1 VTDLSNRPSLLGQ
14 SPSIV
19 ALRRDIESAARTH
32 AKVLILGET
41 GAGKEVVACMIHSRS
56 LRRAQPFVAV
66 NCSGIPET
74 LLESELFGHLR
85 GSFTGAYR
93 DKPGLARLAHN
104 GTLFLDELGEMSL
117 RMQAVLLR
125 FVETGELQPIG
136 AERSVGRSDA
146 RLIAATNRDLQAQ
159 IASKTFREDLY
170 YRLNVVQLR
179 VPPLRERGQE
189 DIRMLL
195 CHFFETCSGSHMM
208 ERPELT
214 PDAQR
219 TLEDYS
225 WPGNVRE
232 LRNVIERLVVRGL
245 RRPITVDDLPLEVRG
260 IPETVRPAPGRAVDA
275 FERGSFPSSLLAFA
289 VRPSVSPSSAGASP
303 IVDEIWHR
311 LMSREDFWTVVHQQF
326 KNHDLTRNDVRGLI
340 QRGLVHTRGSYRGL
354 LELFNLPSSDYKR
367 LLSFLHQ
374 HDCHVPFQRY
384 RAADS
389 PVPRRREEM
398 LAH

>member
-1 VTDLSNRPSLLGQ
+1 VTDMNDRGNLLGQ
-14 SPSIV
+14 SPLIL

-41 GAGKEVVACMIHSRS
+41 GVGKEVVACMIHSRS
-56 LRRAQPFVAV
+56 VRRAQPFVAV

-146 RLIAATNRDLQAQ
+146 RVIAATNRDLQAH
-159 IASKTFREDLY
+159 IAAKHFREDLY

-179 VPPLRERGQE
+179 VPPLRERGEE
-189 DIRMLL
+189 DVRMLL
-195 CHFFETCSGSHMM
+195 WHFFETCCASHGM

-214 PDAQR
+214 PEAQR
-219 TLEDYS
+219 TLESYA

-232 LRNVIERLVVRGL
+232 LKNVIERIVVRNL
-245 RRPITVDDLPLEVRG
+245 RRSITVDDLPPEVRG
-260 IPETVRPAPGRAVDA
+260 IAEPVRSVAPQR
-275 FERGSFPSSLLAFA
+275 ESFDRPLLAFA
-289 VRPSVSPSSAGASP
+289 VKPSIGPSSAAASP

-340 QRGLVHTRGSYRGL
+340 QRGLVQTRGSYRGL
-354 LELFNLPSSDYKR
+354 LELFHLPSSDYKR

-384 RAADS
+384 RAADT
-389 PVPRRREEM
+389 PIPLHREEA
-398 LAH
+398 LTH

>member
-1 VTDLSNRPSLLGQ
+1 VTDLNNRPSLLGQ

-19 ALRRDIESAARTH
+19 ALRRDIEAAARTH

-41 GAGKEVVACMIHSRS
+41 GVGKEVVACMIHSRS
-56 LRRAQPFVAV
+56 LRRAQSFVAV

-159 IASKTFREDLY
+159 IESKTFREDLY

-195 CHFFETCSGSHMM
+195 CHFFETCSAAHMI

-214 PDAQR
+214 LDAQR

-232 LRNVIERLVVRGL
+232 LRNVIERLVVRNL

-260 IPETVRPAPGRAVDA
+260 IPETVRPAAVHAIERDA
-275 FERGSFPSSLLAFA
+275 FTGPLLAFA
-289 VRPSVSPSSAGASP
+289 VRPSIAPSSSAASP

-389 PVPRRREEM
+389 SGPRRHEEM
-398 LAH
+398 IAH

>member
-1 VTDLSNRPSLLGQ
+1 VTDMNDRGNLLGQ
-14 SPSIV
+14 SPSIL
-19 ALRRDIESAARTH
+19 ALRRDIEAAARTH

-41 GAGKEVVACMIHSRS
+41 GVGKEVVACMTHSRS
-56 LRRAQPFVAV
+56 VRRAQPFVAV

-93 DKPGLARLAHN
+93 DKPGLARLAHS

-136 AERSVGRSDA
+136 AERSLGHSDA
-146 RLIAATNRDLQAQ
+146 RVIAATNRDLQAQ
-159 IASKTFREDLY
+159 IAAKSFREDLY

-179 VPPLRERGQE
+179 VPPLRERGDE

-195 CHFFETCSGSHMM
+195 RHFLDTCSASHGM

-219 TLEDYS
+219 ILENYE

-232 LRNVIERLVVRGL
+232 LKNVIERLVVRGL
-245 RRPITVDDLPLEVRG
+245 KRAITVDDLPLEVRG
-260 IPETVRPAPGRAVDA
+260 IAEPVRSVAR
-275 FERGSFPSSLLAFA
+275 ERESFAGPLLAFA
-289 VRPSVSPSSAGASP
+289 VRPSVGPTSAAASP

-340 QRGLVHTRGSYRGL
+340 QRGLVQTRGSYRGL

-389 PVPRRREEM
+389 PAPRQREE
-398 LAH
+398 LLTH